1 MARIKFSTAVRS
13 AANALAFS
21 ESTAAYAGV
30 SSISLPREISSARR
44 VAVPSKPSVG
54 HSAPKTS
61 FGNCASGAG
70 ALGGAGGA
78 ANGLV
83 WNRDAPG
90 SVNGGD
96 DGGEGENDRLE
107 RSFPAPLRPLT
118 PVVPGL
124 GTWETPCTGRS
135 VPDFPFFA
143 FWVWS
148 PGLFAAVSGFATAG
162 VGDAARTTSAA
173 SISAFKST
181 LGGGVFTAHPDQE
194 GPACA
199 DET

>member
-1 MARIKFSTAVRS
+1 MDVFV
-13 AANALAFS
+13 AAS
-21 ESTAAYAGV
+21 ESIIVMTG
-30 SSISLPREISSARR
+30 REIGSGLASLLRNNGGAGTTSTGT
-44 VAVPSKPSVG
+44 PSEPSVG

-96 DGGEGENDRLE
+96 DGGEGENDRLG

-162 VGDAARTTSAA
+162 AGDASRTTSAA
-173 SISAFKST
+173 SVSAFKST